1 MKRVVLIALL
11 SVLSGAAQCAESV
24 AEQGADQGAYRGA
37 DQMARVITDV
47 AKPVQCIAPIEVYN
61 LDGRLVRKNAMGF
74 DLEPGR
80 HTLVGTARI
89 DSVNCPA
96 MRGNQALDIPPLDYE
111 FEAGRIYYVGLEHQ
125 SSNQQQ
131 WRFVVWKVE

>member
-1 MKRVVLIALL
+1 MKPAVLITLL
-11 SVLSGAAQCAESV
+11 SLLTGPAM
-24 AEQGADQGAYRGA
+24 GA

-61 LDGRLVRKNAMGF
+61 IDGLLVGENAMGF

-89 DSVNCPA
+89 DSVNCPT
-96 MRGNQALDIPPLDYE
+96 MRGNQALDIPPLDYV
-111 FEAGRIYYVGLEHQ
+111 FEAGKTYYVGLEHK

-131 WRFVVWKVE
+131 WRFVVWKVQ

>member
-1 MKRVVLIALL
+1 MKHVVLIALL
-11 SVLSGAAQCAESV
+11 SVLPGAVQCADLG
-24 AEQGADQGAYRGA
+24 AEQGAVQAA

-111 FEAGRIYYVGLEHQ
+111 FEAGKVYYVGLEHQ

>member
-11 SVLSGAAQCAESV
+11 SVLPGAAQCA
-24 AEQGADQGAYRGA
+24 DQGAEESAEKGA
-37 DQMARVITDV
+37 DHMARVVTNV

-96 MRGNQALDIPPLDYE
+96 MRGNQALDIPPLDYA
-111 FEAGRIYYVGLEHQ
+111 FAAGKTYYVGLQHQ

-131 WRFVVWKVE
+131 WRFVVWRVE